1 VGRHTGEAAANYL
14 RRDIDVT
21 ADMNLSTAPLVVALL
36 LGAAVSFGLGVFIR
50 WRGRLYE
57 RVPGS
62 TVATYLLVVAGWWML
77 TYAVELA
84 FAGMGQAGLA
94 VAANK
99 VQYVGATMVPVFW
112 LAYVLRYTG
121 RSRLTRRRWAL
132 LLAPSLVTLALALT
146 NGVGH
151 HLVWEASRLDAT
163 GGFPALD
170 NEHGPAFYV
179 YTAWAWVLIGASF
192 VLLGRQFVA
201 VEGVYRRQVAGL
213 LFGASVPTAGSVLYA
228 TGVNPL
234 DPLNLPIVAFVVAS
248 LTVAWTVFHHRLF
261 VIVPVAR
268 ETAVEQ
274 MADGLIVLDATDRVV
289 DANPTAE
296 RLLGDPED
304 YVGTELGRVLDR
316 RGVDSLAGTDELTL
330 TVDGASR
337 HFQPTSSALTDDAD
351 APIGRLVL
359 LRDVTELRERE
370 AELRRQNERLD
381 EFASVVSHDLRNPLG
396 VAQGFVELARDDPR
410 DDHLERA
417 ERALDRMEHIVDDL
431 LAIAREGQALGDP
444 EPVSLAAV
452 AEAAVDHVETTDV
465 DVRVE
470 TDRTV
475 VAERDRLLQVFEN
488 LFRNSVEHASGG
500 TDAAGEA
507 VGDGGVASEGEGDA
521 GEAGDGDGRVTV
533 VVRDT
538 DAGFE
543 VVDDGVGFA
552 EPARVLER
560 GYTTRNHDGTGLG
573 TTIVERVVEAHGWTL
588 SVGESEWGGARF
600 SVDVDGDGA

>member
-1 VGRHTGEAAANYL
+1 MTV
-14 RRDIDVT
+14 
-21 ADMNLSTAPLVVALL
+21 DMNLSTAPLVVALL
-36 LGAAVSFGLGVFIR
+36 VGAAVSFGLGGFIR
-50 WRGRLYE
+50 HRARLYE

-77 TYAVELA
+77 TYAVELGVA
-84 FAGMGQAGLA
+84 AMGETGLA

-99 VQYVGATMVPVFW
+99 VQYVGATLVPVFW
-112 LAYVLRYTG
+112 FAYVLRYTG
-121 RSRLTRRRWAL
+121 HPRLTRRRWAL

-146 NGVGH
+146 NGAGH
-151 HLVWEASRLDAT
+151 HLVWT
-163 GGFPALD
+163 GSTLEGAGAFPALD
-170 NEHGPAFYV
+170 NEHGPAFYA
-179 YTAWAWVLIGASF
+179 YTGWAWLLIAASF
-192 VLLGRQFVA
+192 VLLVRQFLA
-201 VEGVYRRQVAGL
+201 VDGVYRRQAAGL
-213 LFGASVPTAGSVLYA
+213 IVGASVPTAGSVLYA
-228 TGVNPL
+228 LELNPL

-296 RLLGDPED
+296 RLLGDPD
-304 YVGTELGRVLDR
+304 AYVGTELGRVLER

-337 HFQPTSSALTDDAD
+337 HFQPTSSPLTDDAD
-351 APIGRLVL
+351 TPIGRLVL

-396 VAQGFVELARDDPR
+396 VAQGFVDLARDDPR
-410 DDHLERA
+410 EEHLERA

-431 LAIAREGQALGDP
+431 LAIAREGQAVSDP
-444 EPVSLAAV
+444 EPLALAEV
-452 AEAAVDHVETTDV
+452 AAAALDHVDTTDV
-465 DVRVE
+465 DVRIE

-475 VAERDRLLQVFEN
+475 HGERERLLQVFEN
-488 LFRNSVEHASGG
+488 LFRNSVEHAAEPSES
-500 TDAAGEA
+500 AGA
-507 VGDGGVASEGEGDA
+507 PVGDGGVTDDDDA
-521 GEAGDGDGRVTV
+521 RVTV

-538 DAGFE
+538 DDGFE

-552 EPARVLER
+552 EPDRVLER
-560 GYTTRNHDGTGLG
+560 GYTTRSDDGTGLG
-573 TTIVERVVEAHGWTL
+573 TTIVERVVDAHGWAL

-600 SVDVDGDGA
+600 AIRVGDDPA